1 MRYEMLRRL
10 DHPLPAASDTLAIGR
25 TPRET
30 DLEGLAALML
40 DAYRG
45 TIDDEGG
52 TLDLAR
58 DEVAKVL
65 RGEYGAFMPEAS
77 DVACVGDEIVA
88 ATLVTRWRD
97 EPLVAFSMT
106 AATWKR
112 RGLARASL
120 VRALHRLRASGEA
133 RVRLVV
139 TAGNEPAERL
149 YLSLGWERVG

>member
-10 DHPLPAASDTLAIGR
+10 DDPLPAANDTPATGR
-25 TPRET
+25 TPRES

-58 DEVAKVL
+58 AEVANVG
-65 RGEYGAFMPEAS
+65 RGDYGAYMPEAS
-77 DVACVGDEIVA
+77 DVAVVGDEIVA
-88 ATLVTRWRD
+88 ATIVTRWRD
-97 EPLVAFSMT
+97 EPLIAFSMT

-120 VRALHRLRASGEA
+120 VRALHRLRDLGES

-149 YLSLGWERVG
+149 YVSLGWERVG